1 MLSKVS
7 DISKAMIIMELP
19 AGANKDKKSVALSN
33 LEYILENAHAARAPG
48 RTLNHFFLILLF
60 FQCYQLISLLQKFPQ
75 TLSVYMVSQETRQ
88 LRYELKIV
96 FDH

>member
-1 MLSKVS
+1 MLSKAS

-48 RTLNHFFLILLF
+48 RTFNSFFLIFLF
-60 FQCYQLISLLQKFPQ
+60 FHNYQLISLLQ
-75 TLSVYMVSQETRQ
+75 
-88 LRYELKIV
+88 
-96 FDH
+96 